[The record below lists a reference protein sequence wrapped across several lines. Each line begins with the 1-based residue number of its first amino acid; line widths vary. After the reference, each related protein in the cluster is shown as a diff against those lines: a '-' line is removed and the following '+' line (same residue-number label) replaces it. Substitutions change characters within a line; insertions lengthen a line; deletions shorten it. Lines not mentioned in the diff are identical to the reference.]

1 MKIGGF
7 ENGLKRKVLFTALL
21 ALAGT
26 AVFAGGGAE
35 AGKGGNSGAAAKPKE
50 IICGVANDFIPYAY
64 LDEQDNLVGY
74 EIELLKEVDRLLPQY
89 EFKLEPQSDQWVA
102 LTSGRVD
109 LITHQ
114 WEKNAKREETY
125 LFGKEMLT
133 SYDSYIAF
141 KPGRTDLNKAEDM
154 YGKKIQVGQGSGA
167 AIFLEAWNA
176 AHGNRVE
183 IVYSSGGTEITLSKL
198 DTGAIDGYL
207 QTKRMIETTE
217 KNYNVTLGKSADSVY
232 SVYTYFVFRKDDPD
246 EQILSDA
253 IDGVLK
259 NLRAQGFMRELSLKW
274 LGGNYAD
281 WGPEHVAD

>member
-1 MKIGGF
+1 MMK
-7 ENGLKRKVLFTALL
+7 NGLKRKVLTVVLLAFTA
-21 ALAGT
+21 A
-26 AVFAGGGAE
+26 AVFAGGGAD
-35 AGKGGNSGAAAKPKE
+35 KGSSASGVKE

-64 LDEQDNLVGY
+64 LDEKNELVGY
-74 EIELLKEVDRLLPQY
+74 EIELLKKVDELLPQY
-89 EFKLEPQSDQWVA
+89 SFKLEPQSDQWIA
-102 LTSGRVD
+102 LNSGRVE

-114 WEKNAKREETY
+114 WEKNAARAETY
-125 LFGKEMLT
+125 LFGEEMLT

-154 YGKKIQVGQGSGA
+154 YGKKIQVGQTSGA
-167 AIFLEAWNA
+167 AIYLEAWNA

-217 KNYNVTLGKSADSVY
+217 KNFNVTLGKSENPVY
-232 SVYTYFVFRKDDPD
+232 SVYTYFVFRKDEP
-246 EQILSDA
+246 EEKALSDA

-259 NLRAQGFMRELSLKW
+259 TLRAQGFLRELSIKW

-281 WGPEHVAD
+281 WGPDHVEN